1 MPTGVNILARNEKGP
16 VEILVDPTAEIIQES
31 TIARGLGL
39 LYRYHPEAR
48 QRLAAG
54 FLRFVQSVEGRLVLA
69 RSKKRLIVG
78 YAVIEKPDP
87 IERWG
92 DPGAP
97 ELWELAFIEV
107 ARRWRQCGIGQKV
120 LRACFA
126 DGGFDDRIVLAT
138 LYAWDWDLTGTRLS
152 KATYRNIL
160 SRFLRSEGF
169 APFETDEPNI
179 REDPANRLLVR
190 IGPRVNPGV
199 YTRFVALLHTGQ
211 GKSPPPE
218 KASFLVQ

>member
-1 MPTGVNILARNEKGP
+1 MPMAGQAVTRIKKNP
-16 VEILVDPTAEIIQES
+16 VEILVDPSAEVIQQS
-31 TIARGLGL
+31 AIARGLGI

-54 FLRFVQSVEGRLVLA
+54 FLRFVQSVEGRLVIA

-87 IERWG
+87 LERWG

-107 ARRWRQCGIGQKV
+107 ARGRRQRGIGQKL

-138 LYAWDWDLTGTRLS
+138 LYAWDWDLKGTRLS
-152 KATYRNIL
+152 KAAYRNIL

-169 APFETDEPNI
+169 EPFETDEPNI
-179 REDPANRLLVR
+179 QEDPANRLLVR
-190 IGPRVNPGV
+190 IGPRVDPGV
-199 YTRFVALLHTGQ
+199 YARFVALLHTGQ
-211 GKSPPPE
+211 GKFPPSE